1 MVLINPD
8 EYKNTGA
15 VSDQHAAVKM
25 RTPKRI
31 LHFSDGVLEEY
42 SDDEFDNTPKEE
54 EQAVVDPRT
63 LTWGPWI
70 WYKTWRAGAGTL
82 AVVDTVGEFLAAFFG
97 ITTPKYYFELEEY
110 KKKEEELKAEKEQR
124 QGWSEASA
132 AETLTMGEITTKQPQ
147 PVEGN
152 YPDAEAPPDQ
162 WQAGHRATL
171 VLLPIDSRARMR
183 PAGHWPAGRP
193 STATGKGEGED
204 RTGPRAP
211 RAQRSKDAN
220 SRNTSYYGTDKITRD
235 SDQPFVALED
245 CHHQMH
251 ETKVPGKILSVL
263 RDLIN
268 FVQTLKIEFSR
279 VEQLQ
284 RAPTRQLDWKNAVSV

>member
-147 PVEGN
+147 PVE
-152 YPDAEAPPDQ
+152 
-162 WQAGHRATL
+162 
-171 VLLPIDSRARMR
+171 V
-183 PAGHWPAGRP
+183 
-193 STATGKGEGED
+193 
-204 RTGPRAP
+204 
-211 RAQRSKDAN
+211 
-220 SRNTSYYGTDKITRD
+220 
-235 SDQPFVALED
+235 
-245 CHHQMH
+245 
-251 ETKVPGKILSVL
+251 
-263 RDLIN
+263 
-268 FVQTLKIEFSR
+268 
-279 VEQLQ
+279 
-284 RAPTRQLDWKNAVSV
+284 